1 MALDASTDEI
11 SFLEK
16 YQFLLEDTPKATD
29 LLINP
34 IKWDDDDDDEDEVAG
49 GNTAK
54 VM

>member
-34 IKWDDDDDDEDEVAG
+34 NKWDDDDDDEDEVTG